1 MVSQNLA
8 RNIWINAVEREE
20 NEKED
25 LLAKV
30 LVNIPLNCTSKNP
43 GVPGSYSNIRDS
55 KYSSKISCRN
65 AFFSVSV

>member
-20 NEKED
+20 SEKED

-30 LVNIPLNCTSKNP
+30 LVKTP
-43 GVPGSYSNIRDS
+43 
-55 KYSSKISCRN
+55 
-65 AFFSVSV
+65 

>member
-30 LVNIPLNCTSKNP
+30 LVKIPPK
-43 GVPGSYSNIRDS
+43 
-55 KYSSKISCRN
+55 KH
-65 AFFSVSV
+65 